1 MSNTQGTSSLDE
13 LPNSS
18 DINNNNVVQPLQEQ
32 NIKIENYGQQ
42 LEKEQNA
49 PSIDFTKTLTNQLR
63 LAEESGATVLPSRDI
78 PMQTI
83 TQQNDPTIQPN
94 YIENKKS
101 DDYIGNIIEQQKI
114 LIERAKNDNKEKN
127 LEVLYNQVQIPV
139 LVGILFFLFQL
150 PLVRKFLFKFLPAL
164 YYKDGNP
171 NLAGYI
177 INSIVFGGLFYIM
190 VKLLEYLQENL

>member
-1 MSNTQGTSSLDE
+1 MSTNQGTSSLDE

-18 DINNNNVVQPLQEQ
+18 ENNSVVQPLQQE

-42 LEKEQNA
+42 LDTEKNNQNL
-49 PSIDFTKTLTNQLR
+49 DFTKTLTSQLR
-63 LAEESGATVLPSRDI
+63 LAEEAGATVLPSRDI

-83 TQQNDPTIQPN
+83 NQQNDPTIQPN

-101 DDYIGNIIEQQKI
+101 EDYIGNIIEQQKI
-114 LIERAKNDNKEKN
+114 LIERAKNENKEKN

-150 PLVRKFLFKFLPAL
+150 PLVRKFLFKFLPSL
-164 YYKDGNP
+164 YSKDGNP
-171 NLAGYI
+171 NLAGYV
-177 INSIVFGGLFYIM
+177 INSIVFGGLFFIM